1 MRFIFGTPHLTADAE
16 EDERGLPRRKAA
28 TTIDTAIAE
37 EDVKN
42 FHVPKENSDRVWPS
56 DLTERPCPLPQLRL
70 NKPRGTY
77 YIAFMAIISFPSLGD
92 RSEAALF
99 CLEVFLHFFGFNFEA
114 GLAVEDASLCFVS
127 LWLVLQTRLLH

>member
-1 MRFIFGTPHLTADAE
+1 MVNAVWRVTKKPMSSVETGQMSAVEP
-16 EDERGLPRRKAA
+16 ERC
-28 TTIDTAIAE
+28 
-37 EDVKN
+37 
-42 FHVPKENSDRVWPS
+42 F
-56 DLTERPCPLPQLRL
+56 PCPLPQLRL

>member
-1 MRFIFGTPHLTADAE
+1 MTQKGF
-16 EDERGLPRRKAA
+16 
-28 TTIDTAIAE
+28 
-37 EDVKN
+37 
-42 FHVPKENSDRVWPS
+42 
-56 DLTERPCPLPQLRL
+56 PCPLPQLRL

-114 GLAVEDASLCFVS
+114 GLAVEDASLCFVTFVKRTFPKTFTGVAY
-127 LWLVLQTRLLH
+127 LVSAAPLKRFINTFRTHH